1 MNRYEFEDLI
11 SDYLENELSFS
22 KRKEFENYLKNNP
35 QSKNLVKSINFYK
48 QKISLLPK
56 LKASE
61 TFTDDLLKKIKTKSI
76 NSKNIGAKTVFAGF
90 SPVNISLLTGLFL
103 AFIVVSYQLFNSQVD
118 SFPSTTM
125 RLQNQYR
132 KKALTTEIFIKTQ
145 LPSSDEDSTQTNAKN
160 NAKKELTGQIRLVK
174 D

>member
-11 SDYLENELSFS
+11 SDYMENELSFS
-22 KRKEFENYLKNNP
+22 KRKEFENYLNNNP
-35 QSKNLVKSINFYK
+35 QAKSLVKSIKFYK

-61 TFTDDLLKKIKTKSI
+61 TFTDNLLKKIETKSI
-76 NSKNIGAKTVFAGF
+76 SSKNIGVKSVFAGF
-90 SPVNISLLTGLFL
+90 SPANISFLTGLFL

-118 SFPSTTM
+118 
-125 RLQNQYR
+125 RLSKYDNEVAESIPQESINNR
-132 KKALTTEIFIKTQ
+132 DFHKNPIA
-145 LPSSDEDSTQTNAKN
+145 SSGEDSTQTNAKTN
-160 NAKKELTGQIRLVK
+160 SKKELTGQIRLVK

>member
-11 SDYLENELSFS
+11 SDYMENELSFS
-22 KRKEFENYLKNNP
+22 KRKEFENYLNNNP
-35 QSKNLVKSINFYK
+35 QAKSLVKSIKFYK

-61 TFTDDLLKKIKTKSI
+61 TFTDNLLKKIKTKSI
-76 NSKNIGAKTVFAGF
+76 SSKNIGVKSVFAGF
-90 SPVNISLLTGLFL
+90 SPANISFLTGLFL

-118 SFPSTTM
+118 
-125 RLQNQYR
+125 RLSKYDNEVAESIPQESINNR
-132 KKALTTEIFIKTQ
+132 DFHKNPIA
-145 LPSSDEDSTQTNAKN
+145 SSGEDSTQTNAKTN
-160 NAKKELTGQIRLVK
+160 SKKELTGQIRLVK

>member
-11 SDYLENELSFS
+11 SDYMENELSFS
-22 KRKEFENYLKNNP
+22 KRKEFENYLNNNP
-35 QSKNLVKSINFYK
+35 QAKSLVKSIKFYK

-61 TFTDDLLKKIKTKSI
+61 TFTDNLLKKIKIKSI
-76 NSKNIGAKTVFAGF
+76 SSKNIGVKSVFAGF
-90 SPVNISLLTGLFL
+90 SPANISFLTGLFL

-118 SFPSTTM
+118 
-125 RLQNQYR
+125 RLSKYDNEVAESIPQESINNR
-132 KKALTTEIFIKTQ
+132 DFHKNPIA
-145 LPSSDEDSTQTNAKN
+145 SSGEDSTQTNAKTN
-160 NAKKELTGQIRLVK
+160 SKKELTGQIRLVK

>member
-35 QSKNLVKSINFYK
+35 QSENLVKSIKFYK

-118 SFPSTTM
+118 SFSKHD
-125 RLQNQYR
+125 N
-132 KKALTTEIFIKTQ
+132 EIAESIPQESINNRDLHKN
-145 LPSSDEDSTQTNAKN
+145 PIASSDEDSTQTNAKN

>member
-11 SDYLENELSFS
+11 SDYMENELSFS
-22 KRKEFENYLKNNP
+22 KRKEFENYLNNNP
-35 QSKNLVKSINFYK
+35 QAKSLVKSIKFYK

-61 TFTDDLLKKIKTKSI
+61 TFTDNLLKKIKTKSI
-76 NSKNIGAKTVFAGF
+76 SSKNIGVKSVFAGF
-90 SPVNISLLTGLFL
+90 SPANISFLTGLFL

-118 SFPSTTM
+118 
-125 RLQNQYR
+125 RLSKYDNEV
-132 KKALTTEIFIKTQ
+132 TESIPQESINNRDFHKNPIA
-145 LPSSDEDSTQTNAKN
+145 SSGEDSTQTNAKTN
-160 NAKKELTGQIRLVK
+160 SKKELTGQIRLVK

>member
-35 QSKNLVKSINFYK
+35 QANSLVKSINFYK

-61 TFTDDLLKKIKTKSI
+61 TFTDDLLKKIKTRSI
-76 NSKNIGAKTVFAGF
+76 SSKNIGAKTVFAGF
-90 SPVNISLLTGLFL
+90 SPANISLLAGLFL

-118 SFPSTTM
+118 RVSKYE
-125 RLQNQYR
+125 N
-132 KKALTTEIFIKTQ
+132 EIAETIPQENINNRDLHKN
-145 LPSSDEDSTQTNAKN
+145 PIASSDEDSTQTNVKN

>member
-22 KRKEFENYLKNNP
+22 KRKEFENYLNNNP
-35 QSKNLVKSINFYK
+35 QAKSLVKSIKFYK

-61 TFTDDLLKKIKTKSI
+61 TFTDNLLKKIKTKSI
-76 NSKNIGAKTVFAGF
+76 SSKNIGVKSVFAGF
-90 SPVNISLLTGLFL
+90 SPANISFLTGLFL

-118 SFPSTTM
+118 
-125 RLQNQYR
+125 RLSKYDNEVAESIPQESINNR
-132 KKALTTEIFIKTQ
+132 DFHKNPIA
-145 LPSSDEDSTQTNAKN
+145 SSGEDSTQTNAKTN
-160 NAKKELTGQIRLVK
+160 SKKELTGQIRLVK

>member
-11 SDYLENELSFS
+11 SDYMENELSFS
-22 KRKEFENYLKNNP
+22 KRKEFENYLNNNP
-35 QSKNLVKSINFYK
+35 QAKSLVKSIKFYK

-61 TFTDDLLKKIKTKSI
+61 TFTDNLLKKINTKSI
-76 NSKNIGAKTVFAGF
+76 SSKNIGVKSVFAGF
-90 SPVNISLLTGLFL
+90 SPANISFLTGLFL

-118 SFPSTTM
+118 
-125 RLQNQYR
+125 RLSKYDNEVAESIPQESINNR
-132 KKALTTEIFIKTQ
+132 DFHKNPIA
-145 LPSSDEDSTQTNAKN
+145 SSGEDSTQTNAKTN
-160 NAKKELTGQIRLVK
+160 SKKELTGQIRLVK